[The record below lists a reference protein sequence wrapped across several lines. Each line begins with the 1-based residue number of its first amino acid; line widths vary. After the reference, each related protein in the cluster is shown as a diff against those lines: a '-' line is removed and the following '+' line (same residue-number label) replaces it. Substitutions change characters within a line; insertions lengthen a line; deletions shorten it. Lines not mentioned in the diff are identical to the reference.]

1 MGKQFISATLN
12 GASIYIFAKRNPE
25 KVKDEAGQPMWRDI
39 SHFPIPGARRAIKGG
54 SRTR

>member
-25 KVKDEAGQPMWRDI
+25 KVKDEAGLPMWRDI